1 MIFIKFIFPQN
12 YNFKAKLLGVIDY
25 STAIFCI
32 IWCIIILFILNLLF
46 NSLKII
52 ISISI
57 ITILPVF
64 IFCLVGF
71 NGESI
76 ITTINFIFLY
86 VGRPKIYVFGKK
98 S

>member
-1 MIFIKFIFPQN
+1 MKFIFPQN
-12 YNFKAKLLGVIDY
+12 YNFKAKLLGIIDY

-32 IWCIIILFILNLLF
+32 IWCIFILFILNLFF

-64 IFCLVGF
+64 IFCFIGF

-76 ITTINFIFLY
+76 TTIIKYIFLY
-86 VGRPKIYVFGKK
+86 MMKPKIYVFSKK